1 MDMQEGADGQQL
13 RPGAEHLRQ
22 AIICIPVA
30 LVALVLMAAL
40 EDSNEMLSTIAA
52 IAAVLF
58 GAIGVGRLAQG
69 LWHRV
74 A

>member
-1 MDMQEGADGQQL
+1 MDMHEGADGQQL

-22 AIICIPVA
+22 AIICLPIG
-30 LVALVLMAAL
+30 LLVLVVG
-40 EDSNEMLSTIAA
+40 
-52 IAAVLF
+52 AAVGDESIGMPLVLVGLIV
-58 GAIGVGRLAQG
+58 GAVGVVRLLQG